1 MGQDRLFVS
10 NACVDRWLVEGRAE
24 VDGDAL
30 TLRPEGARF
39 ALRPGVVFVAE
50 VTGEGDPA
58 GLVGTVRDE
67 DQLAAL
73 GAEHDAGS
81 VLLGDRAYDVVDGF
95 VGAPVDPGA
104 PAAGPSDGELDLLAR
119 FFLQASS

>member
-1 MGQDRLFVS
+1 M
-10 NACVDRWLVEGRAE
+10 DRWLVAGRAE

-81 VLLGDRAYDVVDGF
+81 VLLGDRAYDVEDGF

-104 PAAGPSDGELDLLAR
+104 PAAGPSDGELDRLAR
-119 FFLQASS
+119 CFLQASS